1 MAAFPI
7 TGAETVAHARLTIG
21 FSNTQLA
28 GMGRLSRLM
37 RDLQRLRDLGVAGS
51 HNEPMELVEAC
62 HALAAAG
69 LVVGT
74 SGNVS
79 VRDGDRVL
87 LSPKGVAMGE
97 LSVDD
102 IAMVSLTGDVL
113 AGDPTSELELHLAV
127 YRSYPAAAI
136 VHTHAPRATA
146 VACVVD
152 ELPVIHY
159 QLLAMGGL
167 IRVAPFAAFGTAE
180 LASSVTDALDGRSA
194 ALLANHGAV
203 TYGASLA
210 EAVER
215 AVVLEWACG
224 VYLDAARVGTPRV
237 LDERQQAAVRE
248 SAVRHGYRSLLPE

>member
-1 MAAFPI
+1 
-7 TGAETVAHARLTIG
+7 
-21 FSNTQLA
+21 
-28 GMGRLSRLM
+28 
-37 RDLQRLRDLGVAGS
+37 
-51 HNEPMELVEAC
+51 MELVEAC

-87 LSPKGVAMGE
+87 LSPTGVALAE
-97 LSVDD
+97 L
-102 IAMVSLTGDVL
+102 TPGDVAAVTL
-113 AGDPTSELELHLAV
+113 DGEVLSGAPTSELQLHLAI
-127 YRSYPAAAI
+127 YRRHDAGAI

-146 VACVVD
+146 VACVAD

-159 QLLAMGGL
+159 QLLGMGGA
-167 IRVAPFAAFGTAE
+167 IRVAPFAPFGTAE
-180 LASSVTDALDGRSA
+180 LASAVCAALDGRRA

-203 TYGASLA
+203 SYGATLA
-210 EAVER
+210 QALER

-237 LDERQQAAVRE
+237 LDEHQLAAVQA
-248 SAVRHGYRSLLPE
+248 SAARHGYRSLLAE

>member
-1 MAAFPI
+1 
-7 TGAETVAHARLTIG
+7 
-21 FSNTQLA
+21 
-28 GMGRLSRLM
+28 
-37 RDLQRLRDLGVAGS
+37 
-51 HNEPMELVEAC
+51 MELVEAC

-79 VRDGDRVL
+79 VRDGDRVS
-87 LSPKGVAMGE
+87 LSPKGVALGE
-97 LSVDD
+97 LTADD
-102 IAMVSLTGDVL
+102 IAVVDVAGRVLTG
-113 AGDPTSELELHLAV
+113 APTSELELHLAI
-127 YRSYPAAAI
+127 YRRCDAGAI

-159 QLLAMGGL
+159 QLLAMGGA

-180 LASSVTDALDGRSA
+180 LASAVTDALDGRSA

-203 TYGASLA
+203 TYAATLA

-215 AVVLEWACG
+215 AVALEWACG
-224 VYLDAARVGTPRV
+224 VYLDAARIGTSRV
-237 LDERQQAAVRE
+237 LDDQQQAAVRA
-248 SAVRHGYRSLLPE
+248 SAMRHGYQSLLAE